1 MEYAENKK
9 IVKRPSRWKPEE
21 ILAFLQAFDACKNE
35 TGLTKFCKERQ
46 LSCTTFRSW
55 LSKRRNGDI
64 SSKGK
69 FIEVPLVAPQPL
81 APSAPEGLF
90 ASICFKGVELKLH
103 QYVDPAY
110 LQVLLTK
117 AFAQ

>member
-55 LSKRRNGDI
+55 LKKRRNGDL
-64 SSKGK
+64 SDKGR
-69 FIEVPLVAPQPL
+69 FIEVPLTVQPQV
-81 APSAPEGLF
+81 PSISEGLF
-90 ASICFKGVELKLH
+90 ASVSINGIEVKFH
-103 QYVDPAY
+103 QYVDATY
-110 LQVLLTK
+110 LQVLLNKST
-117 AFAQ
+117 AR